1 MEDLQR
7 VGDARLSNMSTL
19 KPVINRLVQDHP
31 SQPSAV
37 MSLST
42 MSPVEPVRALLFSQ

>member
-19 KPVINRLVQDHP
+19 KPVINRLVQD
-31 SQPSAV
+31 QPSAV